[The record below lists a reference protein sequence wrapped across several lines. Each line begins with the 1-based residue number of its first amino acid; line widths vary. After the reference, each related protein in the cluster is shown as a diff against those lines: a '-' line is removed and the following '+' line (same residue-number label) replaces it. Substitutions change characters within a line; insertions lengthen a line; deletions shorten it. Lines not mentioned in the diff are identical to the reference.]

1 LLRQRFLVDP
11 LEDLLL
17 FVHESRQS
25 LVLLHLWQG
34 PIVIFLSVDLAENVL
49 KNDLQLL
56 HKKKLTYCW
65 SEGVKGNLFLLAIL
79 G

>member
-25 LVLLHLWQG
+25 LVLLHL
-34 PIVIFLSVDLAENVL
+34 
-49 KNDLQLL
+49 
-56 HKKKLTYCW
+56 
-65 SEGVKGNLFLLAIL
+65 
-79 G
+79 